1 MNIRNLKTVLVGFV
15 SLGALLWAIQNIVN
29 LESAYQSVA
38 YVTSNVDHNAYP
50 KSIGPAINSPVLI
63 WSALMVILVG
73 EFATGL
79 LAAKGTYDMYSG
91 RRKTAD
97 EFNASKRFAILGC
110 GAAVIVWF
118 GIFTVIG
125 GAYFQ
130 MWQTEIGDASF
141 TGAVHYAIV
150 NAAIL
155 IFVAMQDQ

>member
-1 MNIRNLKTVLVGFV
+1 MNNRNLKIVLVAFV
-15 SLGALLWAIQNIVN
+15 SLGALLWAIQNVVN

-38 YVTSNVDHNAYP
+38 YVTSNADHAAYP
-50 KSIGPAINSPVLI
+50 KSLGPAISSPVLI
-63 WSALMVILVG
+63 WSALMIILIG

-79 LAAKGTYDMYSG
+79 LAAKGAFDLYSS

-141 TGAVHYAIV
+141 TGALHYAII
-150 NAAIL
+150 NAAIH
-155 IFVAMQDQ
+155 IFVEMQDQ

>member
-1 MNIRNLKTVLVGFV
+1 MNTRNLKIILVSFV
-15 SLGALLWAIQNIVN
+15 SLGALLWAIQNVVN

-38 YVTSNVDHNAYP
+38 YVTSNADHTAYP
-50 KSIGPAINSPVLI
+50 KSIGPAFESPVLI
-63 WSALMVILVG
+63 WSALIIILIG
-73 EFATGL
+73 EFAVGL
-79 LAAKGTYDMYSG
+79 LAARGAYDMYSSRG
-91 RRKTAD
+91 KSAA

-125 GAYFQ
+125 GAFFQ

-141 TGAVHYAIV
+141 TGALQYAII

-155 IFVAMQDQ
+155 IFVEQDQ

>member
-1 MNIRNLKTVLVGFV
+1 MNSRNIKIVLVSFV
-15 SLGALLWAIQNIVN
+15 SLGALLWAIQNVVN

-38 YVTSNVDHNAYP
+38 YVTSNVDHVAYP
-50 KSIGPAINSPVLI
+50 KSLGPAITSPVLI
-63 WSALMVILVG
+63 WSALMIILIG

-79 LAAKGTYDMYSG
+79 LAAKGAYDMYSH
-91 RRKTAD
+91 RRETTA
-97 EFNASKRFAILGC
+97 EFNASKRFAVLGC

-141 TGAVHYAIV
+141 TGALHYAII

-155 IFVAMQDQ
+155 IFVEMQDQ

>member
-1 MNIRNLKTVLVGFV
+1 MLSRPAFT
-15 SLGALLWAIQNIVN
+15 ALFS
-29 LESAYQSVA
+29 SA
-38 YVTSNVDHNAYP
+38 
-50 KSIGPAINSPVLI
+50 
-63 WSALMVILVG
+63 
-73 EFATGL
+73 FATGL
-79 LAAKGTYDMYSG
+79 LAAKGAFDMFAN

-97 EFNASKRFAILGC
+97 EFNAAKRFAILGC

-141 TGAVHYAIV
+141 TGALHYAII

-155 IFVAMQDQ
+155 IFVEMQDQ

>member
-1 MNIRNLKTVLVGFV
+1 
-15 SLGALLWAIQNIVN
+15 LGALLWAIQNVAN

-38 YVTSNVDHNAYP
+38 YVTSNADHAAYP
-50 KSIGPAINSPVLI
+50 KSLGPAINSPVLI
-63 WSALMVILVG
+63 WFALMIILIG

-79 LAAKGTYDMYSG
+79 LAAKGAFDMYSS

-97 EFNASKRFAILGC
+97 EFKASKRFAVLGC

-141 TGAVHYAIV
+141 TGAMHYAII

-155 IFVAMQDQ
+155 IFVEMRDQ

>member
-1 MNIRNLKTVLVGFV
+1 MNNRNLKIVLVAFV
-15 SLGALLWAIQNIVN
+15 SLGALLWAIQNVVN

-38 YVTSNVDHNAYP
+38 YVTSNVDHTAYP
-50 KSIGPAINSPVLI
+50 KSLGPSIDSPVLI
-63 WSALMVILVG
+63 WSALMIILIG
-73 EFATGL
+73 EIATGL
-79 LAAKGTYDMYSG
+79 LAAKGAYDMYSS
-91 RRKTAD
+91 RRKTAA
-97 EFNASKRFAILGC
+97 EFNASKRFAVLGC

-141 TGAVHYAIV
+141 TGALHYAIV

-155 IFVAMQDQ
+155 IFVEMQDQ

>member
-1 MNIRNLKTVLVGFV
+1 MSSRILKIVLVSFV

-38 YVTSNVDHNAYP
+38 YVTSNVDHAAYP
-50 KSIGPAINSPVLI
+50 KSLGPAITSPILI
-63 WSALMVILVG
+63 WSALIIILIG
-73 EFATGL
+73 EFGAGS
-79 LAAKGTYDMYSG
+79 LAAKGAYDMYSN
-91 RRKTAD
+91 RRTTAA

-130 MWQTEIGDASF
+130 MWQTEIGNASF
-141 TGAVHYAIV
+141 TGALHYAII

-155 IFVAMQDQ
+155 IFVEMQDQ

>member
-1 MNIRNLKTVLVGFV
+1 MHNRNLKIVLVAFV
-15 SLGALLWAIQNIVN
+15 SLGALLWAIQNVVN

-38 YVTSNVDHNAYP
+38 YVTSNVDHAAYP

-63 WSALMVILVG
+63 WSTLMIILIG

-79 LAAKGTYDMYSG
+79 LAAKGAFDMYSS

-97 EFNASKRFAILGC
+97 EFNASKRFAVLGC

-141 TGAVHYAIV
+141 TGAMHYAIV

-155 IFVAMQDQ
+155 IFVETRDQ

>member
-1 MNIRNLKTVLVGFV
+1 MNKRNLKIVLVGFV
-15 SLGALLWAIQNIVN
+15 SLGALLWALQNIVN

-38 YVTSNVDHNAYP
+38 YVTSNADHAAYP
-50 KSIGPAINSPVLI
+50 KSLGPAISSPVLI
-63 WSALMVILVG
+63 WSALMIILLG

-79 LAAKGTYDMYSG
+79 LAARGAYDMFSSRG
-91 RRKTAD
+91 KTAS
-97 EFNASKRFAILGC
+97 EFNASKRFAVLGC

-141 TGAVHYAIV
+141 TGALHYAII

-155 IFVAMQDQ
+155 IFVEMRDQ